1 VQIPLS
7 NDGGRNAFCANE
19 LQHSG
24 GNSSSAF
31 AEIQI
36 VVCHSEGPPQRV
48 DSTGATE
55 NAARPHYAVHGCS
68 QHKSDN
74 RVQ

>member
-1 VQIPLS
+1 MQIPLS

-36 VVCHSEGPPQRV
+36 VVCHSEGPP
-48 DSTGATE
+48 
-55 NAARPHYAVHGCS
+55 
-68 QHKSDN
+68 
-74 RVQ
+74 